1 MADDELY
8 PSPDDYQMKES
19 KTYTPP
25 KVWQWDQ
32 EGEDN
37 RFSKINRPM
46 AGATMKKRCP
56 KVSTPCSFIHSPH
69 LMASK

>member
-8 PSPDDYQMKES
+8 PSPDDYKMKAS

-25 KVWQWDQ
+25 KVWHWDQ

-37 RFSKINRPM
+37 RFSKINRQV
-46 AGATMKKRCP
+46 AGADRKS
-56 KVSTPCSFIHSPH
+56 VV
-69 LMASK
+69 

>member
-8 PSPDDYQMKES
+8 PSPDDYQMKASE
-19 KTYTPP
+19 TYTPP

-46 AGATMKKRCP
+46 AGATHDKALP
-56 KVSTPCSFIHSPH
+56 KVSTRCSFTRWPH
-69 LMASK
+69 PMASK